1 MRRKPLKRAACLVI
15 IFLFLALLPWIFGPT
30 TLSAKEDSS
39 AKTTAA
45 ADCLEYGPAVQFT
58 GKLVK
63 KTFPGPPNF
72 TSVAQGDTPEVGWI
86 LHLDIPICVK
96 ARAGDDFDVAVSH
109 LTDLQLVL
117 GNDDYY
123 RQVKKFLTTKVIV
136 TGVLFGAHTGHHHTP
151 VLLDVKNIQV
161 MVDKY

>member
-1 MRRKPLKRAACLVI
+1 MMRKTAYLAAM
-15 IFLFLALLPWIFGPT
+15 FFSLALLLSILGPA
-30 TLSAKEDSS
+30 TLSAKEAGS
-39 AKTTAA
+39 AKTAAA
-45 ADCLEYGPAVQFT
+45 ADCLEYGPAVQLT
-58 GKLVK
+58 GNLIR
-63 KTFPGPPNF
+63 KTFPGLPNF

-86 LHLDIPICVK
+86 LHLDKPVCVK
-96 ARAGDDFDVAVSH
+96 GRAGDDFDVAVSH

-123 RQVKKFLTTKVIV
+123 RQAKKFLARKVIV

-151 VLLDVKNIQV
+151 VLLDVKNIQL